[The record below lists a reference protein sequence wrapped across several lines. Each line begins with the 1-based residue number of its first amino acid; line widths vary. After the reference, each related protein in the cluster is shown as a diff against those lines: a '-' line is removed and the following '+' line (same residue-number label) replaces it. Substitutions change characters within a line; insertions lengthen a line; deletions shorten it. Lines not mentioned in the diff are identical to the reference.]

1 MKKLLTVLIVSSFL
15 ASCEKDESG
24 YGNYILGI
32 NNTSGTSQH
41 VGVYVDG
48 EMKGSVVALTGVN
61 GYGTCGDLVLSAQK
75 ENVVVVTYVPAGKHK
90 VEIRD
95 FGTFG
100 PVKVFS
106 SGEFTMK
113 GDGCV
118 TQQADL

>member
-1 MKKLLTVLIVSSFL
+1 MKKLLTVLMASSFL
-15 ASCEKDESG
+15 VSCEKDESG

-32 NNTSGTSQH
+32 NNESATSQH
-41 VGVYVDG
+41 VGIYIDG
-48 EMKGSVVALTGVN
+48 EMKGSVVALSGVN

-75 ENVVVVTYVPAGKHK
+75 QNVVVATQIPAGKHK

-95 FGTFG
+95 FGVFG